1 MKSLIIKNPIF
12 LIFTIAVL
20 LFTAREGK
28 TQSSKQGAEAFI
40 EMKELVSS
48 GKYMFEAD
56 RMLPLSG
63 ATKMLTTTY
72 TLKVTDTT
80 AKAHLP
86 YYGVAYSNIRYG
98 GNGGVSFDGKMLEYS
113 REVKEDKE
121 RISVKFR
128 IHGDNILYICSLSI
142 SKSGSATLHII
153 PDNRQSISYWGDIKQ
168 LEEQ

>member
-12 LIFTIAVL
+12 LIFTIL
-20 LFTAREGK
+20 LFAAQDVR
-28 TQSSKQGAEAFI
+28 TQSSKQGTEEFT

-56 RMLPLSG
+56 RMLPQSG
-63 ATKMLTTTY
+63 ASKMLTTTY

-86 YYGVAYSNIRYG
+86 YYGVAYSNVRYG
-98 GNGGVSFDGKMLEYS
+98 GNGGISFDGKMQEYS

-128 IHGDNILYICSLSI
+128 IHGDNILYICSLSV

-153 PDNRQSISYWGDIKQ
+153 PDNRQSISYWGDIKKIDKQ
-168 LEEQ
+168 

>member
-12 LIFTIAVL
+12 LIFTIL
-20 LFTAREGK
+20 LFAAQDVR
-28 TQSSKQGAEAFI
+28 TQSSKQGTEEFT

-56 RMLPLSG
+56 RMLPQSG
-63 ATKMLTTTY
+63 ASKMLTTTY

-86 YYGVAYSNIRYG
+86 YYGVAYSNVRYG
-98 GNGGVSFDGKMLEYS
+98 GNGGISFDGKMQEYS

-128 IHGDNILYICSLSI
+128 IHGDNILYICSLNV

-153 PDNRQSISYWGDIKQ
+153 PNNRQSISYWGDIKEI
-168 LEEQ
+168 EED